1 MKFPFSKKTDVS
13 QPMYIELTETSP
25 FAYVESYKSIRTNL
39 DFMLEQNQCKR
50 IVITS
55 ARPSEGKSTFALNLG
70 ITLAE
75 DGHKVLIMDCD
86 LRKPILHKY
95 VRSKTVISHGLSAI
109 IKDPT
114 LLKDAIKHHPKYGVD
129 FIFAGK
135 IPPNPI
141 ELIGSAKMSGILDSL
156 SEHYNY
162 IICDTPPVS
171 LMTDAATLSRF
182 CDGVI
187 LVIKQKSSTRDQIKA
202 AIKNLDSVNANIL
215 GAVLTQYNLQSSY
228 SKGYDYYSYN
238 YQYSTDE
245 KRV

>member
-1 MKFPFSKKTDVS
+1 MKFPFLKKTDNS
-13 QPMYIELTETSP
+13 QPKFLELTDTSP
-25 FAYVESYKSIRTNL
+25 FAYIESYKSIRTNL
-39 DFMLEQNQCKR
+39 DFMLEQNQCKK

-55 ARPSEGKSTFALNLG
+55 ARPSEGKSTFALNLA

-75 DGHKVLIMDCD
+75 DGHRVMIIDCD
-86 LRKPILHKY
+86 LRKPMLHKF
-95 VRSKTVISHGLSAI
+95 VRSKSVITHGLSGI
-109 IKDPT
+109 IKEPA
-114 LLKDAIKHHPKYGVD
+114 LLQGSIKRHPKYNVD

-141 ELIGSAKMSGILDSL
+141 ELIGSTKMQGILESL
-156 SEHYNY
+156 SKHYDY

-187 LVIKQKSSTRDQIKA
+187 LVIKQKYSTRDQIKA

-228 SKGYDYYSYN
+228 AKGYDYYNYN
-238 YQYSTDE
+238 YSYSAEE
-245 KRV
+245 KRA